1 MGRTTPPFR
10 ADHVGSL
17 LRPRRLLQAR
27 HDHAAGRMSEEEL
40 RAVEDDAIHATA
52 SVFWQSLANGAQSG
66 GRRCVVPG
74 GAEGI

>member
-52 SVFWQSLANGAQSG
+52 SVFWQISG
-66 GRRCVVPG
+66 KWRSERREKMRC
-74 GAEGI
+74 AWWS